1 MEGWAI
7 KRALL
12 AAALALGLAIP
23 AAADYWT
30 DFEAGIDAY
39 AEGRYGVAASR
50 FQPLAERGDHRAQY
64 WLGIM
69 YFAAKGMPEDIVRAP
84 LWLSLAAEQGNRD
97 GIAQRMNAAPLAAAE
112 RQLAAWRK
120 AD

>member
-1 MEGWAI
+1 MEGLAI

-30 DFEAGIDAY
+30 DFEARIDAY
-39 AEGRYGVAASR
+39 AEGRYAAAASR

-64 WLGIM
+64 WLDIM
-69 YFAAKGMPEDIVRAP
+69 YFAGKGVPEDIVRAHRM
-84 LWLSLAAEQGNRD
+84 SAAQLAAG
-97 GIAQRMNAAPLAAAE
+97 E
-112 RQLAAWRK
+112 RLLAAWRK